1 MLENKFIGLFGGA
14 FDPVHKAHI
23 EIAENIHKFLNLNKI
38 IFIPTGIS
46 PFNKNLTDY
55 NHRIAMLN
63 LVCLNKN
70 FEVSDI
76 EIIKSITSNEKSYTV
91 DTLKYLFENNNDTY
105 FFILGSDTLS
115 HLSDWYKWKD
125 IIKYSHL
132 IFVER
137 KGSLLKDCLSEE
149 INNFV
154 NKYKVSDIGDLK
166 QKKSGLIYEVKMNFI
181 DISSTAIVNKNINS
195 SDITNL
201 VPEVVEKYIK
211 KHKLYL

>member
-23 EIAENIHKFLNLNKI
+23 EIAENVYKLLTLDKI

-46 PFNKNLTDY
+46 ALKKNFTNY

-149 INNFV
+149 IKNFV
-154 NKYKVSDIGDLK
+154 NNHKVSDIKNLK
-166 QKKSGLIYEVKMNFI
+166 QKRSGLTYQFKMNFM
-181 DISSTAIVNKNINS
+181 DISSTEVVNENINN
-195 SDITNL
+195 SDITKL
-201 VPEVVEKYIK
+201 VPEAVNKYIK
-211 KHKLYL
+211 KHQLYL

>member
-1 MLENKFIGLFGGA
+1 MSENKFIGLFGGA
-14 FDPVHKAHI
+14 FDPIHKAHI
-23 EIAENIHKFLNLNKI
+23 EIAENVHKLLNLNKI

-46 PFNKNLTDY
+46 PFNKNLTEY
-55 NHRIAMLN
+55 NHRLAMLN

-76 EIIKSITSNEKSYTV
+76 EIVKSISSSEKSYTI
-91 DTLKYLFENNNDTY
+91 DTLKYLFDKNNATY
-105 FFILGSDTLS
+105 FFILGSDALAQI
-115 HLSDWYKWKD
+115 SDWYKWKD

-137 KGSLLKDCLSEE
+137 QGSLLKDCLSEE

>member
-23 EIAENIHKFLNLNKI
+23 EIAENVHKFLNLNKI

-149 INNFV
+149 IKNFV
-154 NKYKVSDIGDLK
+154 NNHKVSDIKNLK
-166 QKKSGLIYEVKMNFI
+166 QKRSGLTYQFKMNFM
-181 DISSTAIVNKNINS
+181 DISSTEVVNENINN
-195 SDITNL
+195 SDITKL
-201 VPEVVEKYIK
+201 VPEAVNKYIK
-211 KHKLYL
+211 KHQLYL

>member
-23 EIAENIHKFLNLNKI
+23 EIAENVHKFLNLNKI
-38 IFIPTGIS
+38 MFIPTGIS

-55 NHRIAMLN
+55 NHRLAMLN
-63 LVCLNKN
+63 LVCLNKK

-76 EIIKSITSNEKSYTV
+76 EITKSITSNDKSYTV
-91 DTLKYLFENNNDTY
+91 DTLKYFFENNNDTY
-105 FFILGSDTLS
+105 FFILGSDALS

-132 IFVER
+132 IFFER

-149 INNFV
+149 ISNFV
-154 NKYKVSDIGDLK
+154 NNHKVSDIKNLK
-166 QKKSGLIYEVKMNFI
+166 QKRSGLIYEFKMNFM
-181 DISSTAIVNKNINS
+181 DISSTEVVNENINN
-195 SDITNL
+195 SDITKL
-201 VPEVVEKYIK
+201 VPEAVNKYIK
-211 KHKLYL
+211 KHQLYL

>member
-149 INNFV
+149 IKNFV
-154 NKYKVSDIGDLK
+154 NSHKVSDIKNLK
-166 QKKSGLIYEVKMNFI
+166 QKRSGLTYQFKMNFM
-181 DISSTAIVNKNINS
+181 DISSTEVVNENINN
-195 SDITNL
+195 SDITKL
-201 VPEVVEKYIK
+201 VPEAVNKYIK
-211 KHKLYL
+211 KHQLYL